1 MGNLI
6 MKNKKMVRSGIKNQ
20 FQQLK
25 ISILLFTSIVFSNT
39 VLAIDIAQSPLFID
53 KSATPNIMFVLDD
66 SGSMD
71 FDILA
76 VPHWR
81 AQNYDHDVMRYWA
94 QGGWVGWSD
103 TPTNKITDATW
114 RSYTGYC
121 QDRNAD
127 GICYNEL
134 YLNDDN
140 DRDDKEKTFIAPVV
154 ANDDWGLVLEHW
166 YFWEYP
172 KGYCQMPGG
181 GPALPDAGD
190 WLPSLDK
197 VFAFLTGSKQV
208 FAHTGD
214 FGPSNSPR
222 QWNGANHPNNQNTG
236 GGAYAEEVWKDK
248 GPERN
253 TWEDDNEHYNNATP
267 KTTCE
272 GNGGTWKRD
281 TNNNYKVLHHGSYTF
296 GGTTTRA
303 GWVNGWTGPAPV
315 INALTGAIT
324 ANGPLNS
331 NTGDY
336 HHEYLKNY
344 TTTTTGRARFD
355 INGDGVGNDTNFQEK
370 DVQSN
375 RVINYRY
382 IQYLTDNTYPRAD
395 WRACGETNSTKYWM
409 ATNACAPLNST
420 MPGNYPVASP
430 NSPIDN
436 PSNKVAQSIYNK
448 GKTDFVQLASPAT
461 VPRYIRSDDWVGGI
475 GAPRRTPNTD
485 VLMPP
490 WAAGTKHAM
499 SKHDPFPLVV
509 DWRVRSADFNVMYY
523 SPGSKYDVW
532 ADITEVLPGGCTNKF
547 NCARSNPQPGTA
559 GYTLTEDLARPRV
572 EYGAAGVA
580 PINVQAGFV
589 YEVWVDDA
597 GHLPSRTRPE
607 WIRGDSK
614 CGTTGGYTL
623 TAADVAASFGGAGV
637 VDPATGIAYAAGEHV
652 CFSYL
657 NLDPSGN
664 AGDGEI
670 DLWDSHYR
678 VEVKDTEIV
687 VQKVRRT
694 PHLKGEALYTDSI
707 YDRSSHYYWDN
718 DDVAGAPGDGSVS
731 FTNIELAGMRVAMS
745 DTKVLSTTTYDPAN
759 YATFSSS
766 ALCLKLL
773 GEDPANPGHCRT
785 LAQVKENAANWYQ
798 YSRKRSFVAK
808 GAIGL
813 LMAEIPDVNYGL
825 MGTKKDGTDNISSLF
840 RDVYDG
846 TGSGNGDADRDT
858 HNDNIRSA
866 LYNYVWPAT
875 GTPLRR
881 ALERAG
887 EYFAGRGPNLGAGVN
902 NHSISPIT
910 ESCQKNYA
918 LMITDG
924 YWNGSDPLSVSNE
937 DGDPFG
943 AAYNGTLADVAKKYY
958 DEDLRP
964 GLANDVPVDAFDTNN
979 QQHLTTIGIGFGV
992 SGSLV
997 DDPNPS
1003 SGPAEDGWP
1012 GDPDASGAPVLIES
1026 STWGGDPKPNS
1037 NAAFKI
1043 DDLWHAAYNSRGR
1056 YYKADNPEQLILQL
1070 KAAILTALAAS
1081 GSASALTANSTILT
1095 STTRI
1100 YQTLFKSDEWS
1111 GEVKAYS
1118 LTASGLINP
1127 TPIWTAESQ
1136 IAAPGARKIFT
1147 LDASGA
1153 GAAFSWAALSPSQ
1166 QTLLR
1171 TRWSPNVLENVAFGQ
1186 AQLDYIR
1193 GQSDIQFRDR
1203 SGKKLGDIVHSE
1215 PLYVGPPKQLYTDAD
1230 YLSFRTLA
1238 VNAGRAPML
1247 FVGANDGMLH
1257 AFDATTGAEKYAY
1270 IPRVLLPE
1278 LNQLTHKSSPGQD
1291 FIHRYYVDDAPVS
1304 GDVRYSGGNWHTV
1317 LVGGLRGGGKGVY
1330 ALDITTVPGGG
1341 ASESAIA
1348 GNKGLWE
1355 FTVANDVDMGYSF
1368 SKPSIIRLND
1378 NDADPLND
1386 KFAAVFGNGYNSNN
1400 HKAVLYIVDIEDGT
1414 IIRKFDTAVGD
1425 AANSNGMSTPTAIDI
1440 NGDMIADRVYA
1451 GDLRGNVWSI
1461 DISDGD
1467 PSNWAF
1473 SYSSNFPAA
1482 ETPLFTA
1489 TDGSGGL
1496 QPITAPIV
1504 VSEHPLGPIAGYILN
1519 FGTGRYI
1526 GTSDNTDT
1534 GQVTQSMYGL
1544 WDYGVAGIVRADL
1557 LQQEIL
1563 AEATHASSGSKVRV
1577 TSANGPVIWM
1587 NVGHNVG
1594 DVAWEGQVDDKGWR
1608 MDLKNMGAGTPDNH
1622 GERVVTEM
1630 VVRGGAIILSTLL
1643 PAANPCDGGGSGW
1656 LLTLNAATGARF
1668 NATPFDVNGDGV
1680 FSNDDYA
1687 DWTDSASVAQNTAVS
1702 GVKSDSG
1709 IPSIPIMLNV
1719 PGGTSVALTDNSSGV
1734 PAFDNGTAT
1743 ASVFGGPTV
1752 GTNTCTVIG
1761 GSPASTCGQDPAD
1774 PTQCIMISG
1783 PGTCVVNTSCPPT
1796 CPFNGFSEIGRQ
1808 TWIQLE

>member
-1 MGNLI
+1 MGNLALR
-6 MKNKKMVRSGIKNQ
+6 NKFLALKKQ
-20 FQQLK
+20 FHHVKASVLFVTA
-25 ISILLFTSIVFSNT
+25 LLFSNS
-39 VLAIDIAQSPLFID
+39 VIAIDIAQSPLFID
-53 KSATPNIMFVLDD
+53 QSATPNIMFVLDD

-94 QGGWVGWSD
+94 QGGWLGWSD
-103 TPTNKITDATW
+103 TPTGKITDATW

-140 DRDDKEKTFIAPVV
+140 DRDDNEKTFIAPVV
-154 ANDDWGLVLEHW
+154 ANNDWGLVLEHW
-166 YFWEYP
+166 YFWEFP
-172 KGYCQMPGG
+172 KGYCSMPSGGG

-190 WLPSLDK
+190 WLPNLDK
-197 VFAFLTGSKQV
+197 VFAFLTGSKQAY
-208 FAHTGD
+208 AHSGD

-222 QWNGANHPNNQNTG
+222 QWDGANHASTQNTG
-236 GGAYAEEVWKDK
+236 GGAYRQEVWKNK

-253 TWEDDNEHYNNATP
+253 TWDVDNEYYNNAAD
-267 KTTCE
+267 KTACE
-272 GNGGTWKRD
+272 GNGGTWKRN
-281 TNNNYKVLHHGSYTF
+281 TSSNHRVLHHGSYTF
-296 GGTTTRA
+296 DGTTTRA
-303 GWVNGWTGPAPV
+303 TWVNDWSGSAPV
-315 INALTGAIT
+315 INPLTGAIT

-344 TTTTTGRARFD
+344 TTATAGRARFD
-355 INGDGVGNDTNFQEK
+355 INGDGVGNDTSFREK

-382 IQYLTDNTYPRAD
+382 IQHLTDNTYPRSD
-395 WRACGETNSTKYWM
+395 WHACGNTSSTNYWM
-409 ATNACAPLNST
+409 ATNACAPLNNT

-430 NSPIDN
+430 NNPIDN
-436 PSNKVAQSIYNK
+436 PSNQVAQSIYNK
-448 GKTDFVQLASPAT
+448 GKTDFVQLGNPAT
-461 VPRYIRSDDWVGGI
+461 VPRYIRSDDWVGDNGNL
-475 GAPRRTPNTD
+475 PRRTPNVD

-490 WAAGTKHAM
+490 WAASTKHAM

-532 ADITEVLPGGCTNKF
+532 ADITEVLPAGCTNKF

-559 GYTLTEDLARPRV
+559 GYTLTEDLARPRA

-580 PINVQAGFV
+580 PVNVQAGFV

-607 WIRGDSK
+607 WERGDSK

-623 TAADVAASFGGAGV
+623 TAADVTASFGGAGV
-637 VDPATGIAYAAGEHV
+637 VDPATGIAYGAGEHV

-694 PHLKGEALYTDSI
+694 PHLKGKELYTDSV

-718 DDVAGAPGDGSVS
+718 GDVAGAPNNGSVS
-731 FTNIELAGMRVAMS
+731 FTNLELANMRVAMS
-745 DTKVLSTTTYDPAN
+745 DTRVLSTTIYDPAN
-759 YATFSSS
+759 YAMYSSS

-773 GEDPANPGHCRT
+773 GEDPANPGNCRT

-825 MGTKKDGTDNISSLF
+825 MGTKKHNSDNISSLF

-846 TGSGNGDADRDT
+846 KGSGNSDADRNT
-858 HNDNIRSA
+858 HNDNLRSA
-866 LYNYVWPAT
+866 LYSYVWPAT
-875 GTPLRR
+875 GTPLRL

-918 LMITDG
+918 IMLTDG
-924 YWNGSDPLSVSNE
+924 YWNGDDPSVGNA
-937 DGDPFG
+937 DGDS
-943 AAYNGTLADVAKKYY
+943 YTNTLADVAKKYY

-964 GLANDVPVDAFDTNN
+964 LLPNEVPTDAFNTNS

-997 DDPNPS
+997 DDPDPS

-1012 GDPDASGAPVLIES
+1012 GDPDASGASVLTEA

-1081 GSASALTANSTILT
+1081 GSASALTANSAVLT
-1095 STTRI
+1095 GTTRV

-1111 GEVKAYS
+1111 GEIKAYS

-1127 TPIWTAESQ
+1127 APIWTAQSQ
-1136 IAAPGARKIFT
+1136 LDAVAPGSRKIFT

-1153 GAAFSWAALSPSQ
+1153 GASFSWAALSPSQ
-1166 QTLLR
+1166 QLMLR
-1171 TRWSPNVLENVAFGQ
+1171 TRWVPNVLENVAFGQ

-1193 GQSDIQFRDR
+1193 GQSDAQFRTR
-1203 SGKKLGDIVHSE
+1203 AHTLGDIVHSE
-1215 PLYVGPPKQLYTDAD
+1215 PLYVGGPKQLYPDSWHVVD
-1230 YLSFRTLA
+1230 YSAFRA
-1238 VNAGRAPML
+1238 ANSGRTPML
-1247 FVGANDGMLH
+1247 YVGANDGMMH
-1257 AFDATTGAEKYAY
+1257 AFDAATGAEKYAY
-1270 IPRVLLPE
+1270 IPRVLLPN
-1278 LNQLTHKSSPGQD
+1278 LNALSHKPSPGQD
-1291 FIHRYYVDDAPVS
+1291 FIHHYYVDDTPVS
-1304 GDVRYSGGNWHTV
+1304 GDVFFAGAWHTV
-1317 LVGGLRGGGKGVY
+1317 LVGGLRAGGKGIY
-1330 ALDITTVPGGG
+1330 ALNITTVPGGT
-1341 ASESAIA
+1341 AEATIA
-1348 GNKGLWE
+1348 GNKALWE
-1355 FTVANDVDMGYSF
+1355 FTSANDIDMGYSF
-1368 SKPSIIRLND
+1368 SRPSIVKLNNGD
-1378 NDADPLND
+1378 WG
-1386 KFAAVFGNGYNSNN
+1386 AVFGNGYNSAN
-1400 HKAVLYIVDIEDGT
+1400 HKAALYIVNVADGS
-1414 IIRKFDTAVGD
+1414 IIKKFEMGIGNI
-1425 AANSNGMSTPTAIDI
+1425 ANSNGLSTPTLVDT

-1451 GDLRGNVWSI
+1451 GDLLGNVWTI
-1461 DISDGD
+1461 DISDTNET
-1467 PSNWAF
+1467 NWKF
-1473 SYSSNFPAA
+1473 SYNTLTVSDTAVA
-1482 ETPLFTA
+1482 KTPLFTA
-1489 TDGSGGL
+1489 SNGMGGV
-1496 QPITAPIV
+1496 QPITAPIAL
-1504 VSEHPLGPIAGYILN
+1504 SQHPYGSLAGYILN
-1519 FGTGRYI
+1519 FGTGKYV
-1526 GTSDNTDT
+1526 GLTDNTGT
-1534 GQVTQSMYGL
+1534 GQVTQTMYGI
-1544 WDYGVAGIVRADL
+1544 WDYGVAGVTRGSL
-1557 LQQEIL
+1557 LQQVIQSDL
-1563 AEATHASSGSKVRV
+1563 SHAGSGTEVRV
-1577 TSANGPVIWM
+1577 TSANGPVSWL
-1587 NVGHNVG
+1587 NTGHNVG
-1594 DVAWEGQVDDKGWR
+1594 DVDWEAQVNQKGWR
-1608 MDLKNMGAGTPDNH
+1608 MDLIDTGAGTPANL
-1622 GERVVTEM
+1622 GERIVSKM
-1630 VVRGGAIILSTLL
+1630 VLIDGAIIFSTLL
-1643 PAANPCDGGGSGW
+1643 PAADPCDGGGSGY
-1656 LLTLNAATGARF
+1656 TMALNAATGARF
-1668 NATPFDVNGDGV
+1668 AVSPFDIDGDGLFSTADYADVNGDG
-1680 FSNDDYA
+1680 
-1687 DWTDSASVAQNTAVS
+1687 SAETAVS
-1702 GVKSDSG
+1702 GVKSSSG
-1709 IPSIPIMLNV
+1709 IPSVPLMLYK
-1719 PGGTSVALTDNSSGV
+1719 PDGGVVAISDHSSGSLV
-1734 PAFDNGTAT
+1734 MAGPSTAGTAT
-1743 ASVFGGPTV
+1743 CVVSGGA
-1752 GTNTCTVIG
+1752 GTCTVTA
-1761 GSPASTCGQDPAD
+1761 GS
-1774 PTQCIMISG
+1774 
-1783 PGTCVVNTSCPPT
+1783 PPT
-1796 CPFNGFSEIGRQ
+1796 CVMTGGGTCTVSGTIQDGTGPLNAISSKGRQ
-1808 TWIQLE
+1808 SWTQLE